1 MNAKAKNISIIP
13 IEQTQIAAPSALL
26 TSAELAA
33 RLAVPEILGSRKDAR
48 TRQDARQRPAA
59 N

>member
-26 TSAELAA
+26 TKRGTSCP
-33 RLAVPEILGSRKDAR
+33 VGSSGILGSRKDAR